1 MLPIEVHTANDIIT
15 PEFLKDHIVLAD
27 GPSRNHAPIITLSGL
42 RGHLIE
48 YVILRNMLSN
58 EIATISTKHTNSAP
72 IEKP

>member
-48 YVILRNMLSN
+48 YVIL
-58 EIATISTKHTNSAP
+58 
-72 IEKP
+72 